1 MSDYKTI
8 EQLCKENP
16 NINDQILSMSG
27 YISQLEKKVTDLEIL
42 ISHLRNQIDENNKWT
57 ATVYAPNKSTYQE
70 LELKLK
76 KFESDKQKEID
87 ELWETKIKPL
97 QDQIV
102 EKNNDVCVAKHK
114 NQCKDGRIKQLEE
127 IIKNLN
133 TRIDFAVGYISA
145 TQPHTDKHPME
156 VKKWLFDGFKE

>member
-1 MSDYKTI
+1 MSDYKKLTYEELLQKNLELRQTI
-8 EQLCKENP
+8 TN
-16 NINDQILSMSG
+16 
-27 YISQLEKKVTDLEIL
+27 
-42 ISHLRNQIDENNKWT
+42 LRNQIDENNKWT

-97 QDQIV
+97 QDQVV

-156 VKKWLFDGFKE
+156 VKKWLFEGLERLNEI